1 MKIELKRISRDKTT
15 FFNING
21 KLDLNNKKIDFYV
34 TYDDLKKI
42 FGFNLSILYLDDD
55 IISQNTKN
63 IYVEDDKGVFYSC
76 IGCIFS
82 IKSSDVI
89 IFSSESINLIIENTL
104 IDDVD
109 KIAVKSVSFKTYYLG
124 HPKHSLHIKSF
135 NFNYTETKKVNIIT
149 KTEDNFIIEILVN
162 SKKESSY
169 NNLSQIIYTILEMIM
184 LIFGDIP
191 KTKSIEIKNV
201 NDEIIKLYFNMSDKY
216 NPTKK
221 SLGLDILGTI
231 TDKTINKENIK
242 NFEKFRKKTKIIY
255 DLFMININ
263 SDGYKEIKNCNLI
276 QIMEGMYNTL
286 IATNVNLRNIL
297 IYYFSN
303 FKTSKKILTKRDK
316 RKSKDPNNTEI
327 FIYKANNHRHYLSHL
342 NLKQNKNVFYGLEN
356 IYAYWKLVLSIRVFI
371 LEYVGINY
379 NYDYVVKY
387 IKEVDDWAKKQKLRF
402 SARINN

>member
-1 MKIELKRISRDKTT
+1 MANLNDNKVTVTVDDEKMTGSYQLQLIKQDKITKAKLSGVEFNVQIGNSEAKKYTTDANGIISVPAVEILET
-15 FFNING
+15 G
-21 KLDLNNKKIDFYV
+21 K
-34 TYDDLKKI
+34 
-42 FGFNLSILYLDDD
+42 D
-55 IISQNTKN
+55 IIK
-63 IYVEDDKGVFYSC
+63 I
-76 IGCIFS
+76 
-82 IKSSDVI
+82 
-89 IFSSESINLIIENTL
+89 SE
-104 IDDVD
+104 
-109 KIAVKSVSFKTYYLG
+109 VKA
-124 HPKHSLHIKSF
+124 P
-135 NFNYTETKKVNIIT
+135 
-149 KTEDNFIIEILVN
+149 
-162 SKKESSY
+162 
-169 NNLSQIIYTILEMIM
+169 
-184 LIFGDIP
+184 
-191 KTKSIEIKNV
+191 
-201 NDEIIKLYFNMSDKY
+201 
-216 NPTKK
+216 
-221 SLGLDILGTI
+221 
-231 TDKTINKENIK
+231 
-242 NFEKFRKKTKIIY
+242 
-255 DLFMININ
+255 
-263 SDGYKEIKNCNLI
+263 DGYKEIKNCNLI